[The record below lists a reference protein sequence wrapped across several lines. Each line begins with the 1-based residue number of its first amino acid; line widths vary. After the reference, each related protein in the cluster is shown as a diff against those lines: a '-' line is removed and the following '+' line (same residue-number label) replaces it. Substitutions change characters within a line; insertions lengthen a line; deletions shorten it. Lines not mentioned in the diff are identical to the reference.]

1 MKMLVQSIAL
11 LLVIIA
17 ISLASDLIVRD
28 RDDDVSDSPASKTKA
43 QMFNFASQAAGAVV
57 LDKSPASAKGYH
69 NLLND
74 DKDKYGISPCDEKKW
89 VVIGLS
95 EEVLITSVELLNY
108 EKYSS
113 MLRDFQL
120 LASSSYPTDE
130 WINLGTYTAMP
141 QLGSQSFNITD
152 LSEAH
157 TRYLKVK
164 FLTHYSDEAL
174 CTLSQI
180 KVFGMTV
187 IAAFQQEVQR
197 SDHSMRD
204 MLSQLNSEQPTAQL
218 LEAIADSTAAEE
230 SASHGEGTQQG
241 EGVSEPGNE
250 TATASEVVPA
260 DTVPVGSNTSSEEQP
275 DAGLQSENTPT
286 EDSNPDSA
294 AIVTSDESVSAV
306 AVDGDSASVA
316 PDLVSGDGNTSAVS
330 PSSSTANTTEDT
342 KEGALDVAN
351 DTSPL
356 VANKSE
362 APPVPAPQSED
373 EPDSPR
379 FGSFDLA
386 GKVKKLLPGL
396 FSAPE
401 TPIEDTPTKLAEE
414 IKIDKAEETVGSAT
428 AEGGANEGVARLTST
443 SVSEACVA
451 ANDSTH
457 TIAVVTSTNSSEQ
470 ECSTGS
476 APASAESGDSNL
488 EEVPTSAGTATD
500 AAVASAHNN
509 SEEAEPSAA
518 LNSSKPADTV
528 SVEVNST
535 LAAVKH
541 EVTNATTEIPP
552 GPATTAPPADRAV
565 NRSSEAPP
573 KANLSTAVTQSP
585 GTAKLSSTNVSANGT
600 LGAVVNPLPT
610 AASTAAS
617 NATLHCLDTLSFAD
631 FSRKMRAKLQQYSAN
646 NSTGANSTAADDALS
661 GKESNVFKSLM
672 QKIKTLEM
680 NSAIVEMY
688 AVQVKIPMFFRNL
701 VFSKA
706 NVS

>member
-1 MKMLVQSIAL
+1 MKMLVQSIAF
-11 LLVIIA
+11 LLVLIA

-230 SASHGEGTQQG
+230 SASHGEDTQQG
-241 EGVSEPGNE
+241 EVVSEPGNE
-250 TATASEVVPA
+250 TVTTSEAAPA
-260 DTVPVGSNTSSEEQP
+260 ETVSVESNTSSEKQP

-316 PDLVSGDGNTSAVS
+316 PDLVSGDGNSSAVS
-330 PSSSTANTTEDT
+330 PSTSTANTTEDT
-342 KEGALDVAN
+342 KEGAPDVAN
-351 DTSPL
+351 DTAPV

-362 APPVPAPQSED
+362 APPVPAAAQGED

-396 FSAPE
+396 FGAPE
-401 TPIEDTPTKLAEE
+401 TPAEDPVAAAKPAEE
-414 IKIDKAEETVGSAT
+414 VKVEKAEEAEASVP
-428 AEGGANEGVARLTST
+428 AEGAASDDVPAKTSNATVDSEVGA
-443 SVSEACVA
+443 A
-451 ANDSTH
+451 ANDSTPSA
-457 TIAVVTSTNSSEQ
+457 AVATNTNSSER
-470 ECSTGS
+470 EVSTVS
-476 APASAESGDSNL
+476 VDSGDSGQT
-488 EEVPTSAGTATD
+488 EVPASEVNATH
-500 AAVASAHNN
+500 AAVASAHNS
-509 SEEAEPSAA
+509 SEAPEPSSS
-518 LNSSKPADTV
+518 LNTTKPADPAS

-535 LAAVKH
+535 HAAVKH
-541 EVTNATTEIPP
+541 EATNGTTEIPP
-552 GPATTAPPADRAV
+552 GPATTAPPADRTA
-565 NRSSEAPP
+565 NRSTEGPP

-585 GTAKLSSTNVSANGT
+585 STAKLSSTNVSANGT
-600 LGAVVNPLPT
+600 LGAVVNPLPA

-688 AVQVKIPMFFRNL
+688 AVQVRRSMLMPL
-701 VFSKA
+701 TL
-706 NVS
+706 